1 MIAAV
6 CVLFSIVIA
15 VLVRWLWLK
24 KVQFAKTIPHAEPY
38 YPVLGNLPMALGKS
52 PDEMFY
58 VLHECFRKYDRLFTL
73 HLGPL
78 VALGVTH
85 PELIQKILNHPDC
98 QEKPDVYKVVRL
110 PKGLLAARYETWKVH
125 RKTLNSTFNIRILH
139 SFLPI
144 FIDCSSKLINRLNRY
159 AESGETCNILEYI
172 AECTLEMISRTSLGG
187 KALEREGRQ
196 DFIDNLEVALTTLGK
211 RLFNVLLH
219 NDFVYRFTELY
230 RNEMKAINICHRFT
244 DKIIAEK
251 RIELGSPGMDENGNE
266 IDKTFQHQEPQEND
280 CYRRPQ
286 IFIDQLMKM
295 PLTST
300 GAYSFTDQEISDHI
314 YTMIVAGNETSATQ
328 LAHTCLL
335 LSMHPDIQERAYQE
349 VRDFIISAD
358 IFADADV
365 LKNLVYVE
373 AVLKEAMRLMP
384 VAPIIAREN
393 LQDVVLDG
401 CTIPKGTLLLMNF
414 YSLHR
419 REDIWGDNADR
430 FNPQRFLGDEMKQR
444 HAYAHLPFSGGPRGC
459 IGYRYAK
466 MSLKILLALILKN
479 FKLSTD
485 LESKDIRYHYQ
496 ISLNLDGPHAIRLE
510 KRL

>member
-1 MIAAV
+1 MIVAV
-6 CVLFSIVIA
+6 WAFIWIA
-15 VLVRWLWLK
+15 ITVLVRRLWNR
-24 KVQFAKTIPHAEPY
+24 KVQFAKTIPRAEPY

-52 PDEMFY
+52 SNEMFH
-58 VLHECFRKYDRLFTL
+58 VLHECFQKHDRLFTL
-73 HLGPL
+73 HFGPL
-78 VALGVTH
+78 VAVGVTH
-85 PELIQKILNHPDC
+85 PELIQTVLNHPDC

-110 PKGLLAARYETWKVH
+110 PKGLLASRYETWKVH
-125 RKTLNSTFNIRILH
+125 RKTLNSTFNIRILY

-144 FIDCSSKLINRLNRY
+144 FNDCSRKLINRLNRY
-159 AESGETCNILEYI
+159 AETGEICNVLEYI
-172 AECTLEMISRTSLGG
+172 SECTLEMISRTSLGG

-196 DFIDNLEVALTTLGK
+196 EFIENLEVALTTLGK
-211 RLFNVLLH
+211 RIFNVLLH
-219 NDFVYRFTELY
+219 NDLIYRFTELY
-230 RNEMKAINICHRFT
+230 RNEMKAISICHQFT

-251 RIELGSPGMDENGNE
+251 HIELGSHAGDENGNV
-266 IDKTFQHQEPQEND
+266 IGKSFQNEDAQEGD

-295 PLTST
+295 PLTSA

-335 LSMHPDIQERAYQE
+335 LAMHPEVQERAFQE
-349 VRDFIISAD
+349 VNEIITSAD
-358 IFADADV
+358 LFADMDV
-365 LKNLVYVE
+365 LKELVYVE

-393 LQDVVLDG
+393 LRDVVLDG
-401 CTIPKGTLLLMNF
+401 RTIPKGTLLLMNF

-419 REDIWGDNADR
+419 REDIWGSTAEQ
-430 FNPQRFLGDEMKQR
+430 FEPQRFLGDEAKQR

-459 IGYRYAK
+459 IGYRYAM
-466 MSLKILLALILKN
+466 MSLKMLLAFILKN
-479 FKLSTD
+479 FKLSTQM
-485 LESKDIRYHYQ
+485 SCKDIKYHYQ
-496 ISLNLDGPHAIRLE
+496 ISLNLACSHAVRLE